1 VKNEEKRTISP
12 TNRRGNVINSIIYS
26 FSYIDY
32 TLFKVKSYKIH
43 FLSLLLALKFLQMK
57 RLALVLLLISSVA
70 FAQRGYRDSNRIG
83 IGAGISK
90 LNIYTD
96 NFSITPE
103 QGWIGGLSV
112 RGNYYNNWQ
121 MSFGMFFTDN
131 NFSIPTRKGFIQT
144 QTNFKMSAVQIYIVP
159 SYVAIE
165 DHLNLEFGPV
175 LQVNGKLTINKN
187 DETNVLVDQPGLKA
201 KDIVDVSKINANF
214 YVGINGGFKNIRARI
229 GYQYGLTNFFDNL
242 KNNDNVK
249 MVGDKMKG
257 NIGLISGQITI
268 YL

>member
-1 VKNEEKRTISP
+1 MKKLAFLFLMIS
-12 TNRRGNVINSIIYS
+12 T
-26 FSYIDY
+26 
-32 TLFKVKSYKIH
+32 
-43 FLSLLLALKFLQMK
+43 
-57 RLALVLLLISSVA
+57 VLT
-70 FAQRGYRDSNRIG
+70 AQRGFKDSNRIG
-83 IGAGISK
+83 IGAGLTQ

-96 NFSITPE
+96 NFTVTPE
-103 QGWIGGLSV
+103 MGWIGGFSV

-121 MSFGMFFTDN
+121 MSFGMFFTDS
-131 NFSIPTRKGFIQT
+131 NFSIPTLKGLQQT

-175 LQVNGKLTINKN
+175 LQVNGKLGIDKD
-187 DETNVLVDQPGLKA
+187 DENNLLLDQPGLIA

-214 YVGINGGFKNIRARI
+214 YVGINGGIKNVRARI
-229 GYQYGLTNFFDNL
+229 GYQYGLTNFFGNL

-249 MVGDKMKG
+249 LLGEKMKG

>member
-1 VKNEEKRTISP
+1 
-12 TNRRGNVINSIIYS
+12 
-26 FSYIDY
+26 
-32 TLFKVKSYKIH
+32 
-43 FLSLLLALKFLQMK
+43 M
-57 RLALVLLLISSVA
+57 
-70 FAQRGYRDSNRIG
+70 AQRGHKDSNRIG
-83 IGAGISK
+83 IGAGLTQ

-96 NFSITPE
+96 NFTVTPE
-103 QGWIGGLSV
+103 MGWIGGLSV

-121 MSFGMFFTDN
+121 MSFGMFFTDS
-131 NFSIPTRKGFIQT
+131 NFSIPTLKGLQQT

-175 LQVNGKLTINKN
+175 LQINGKLGIDKD
-187 DETNVLVDQPGLKA
+187 DENNFLLDQPGLIA

-214 YVGINGGFKNIRARI
+214 YVGINGGIKNARARI
-229 GYQYGLTNFFDNL
+229 GYQYGLTNFFGNL

-249 MVGDKMKG
+249 LLGEKMKG